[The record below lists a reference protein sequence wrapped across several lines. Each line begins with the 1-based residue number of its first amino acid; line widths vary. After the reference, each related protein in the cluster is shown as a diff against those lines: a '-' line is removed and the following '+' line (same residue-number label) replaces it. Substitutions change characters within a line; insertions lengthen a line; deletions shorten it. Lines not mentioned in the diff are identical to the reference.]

1 MNTFLTGDIG
11 GTNSRFAMFSH
22 SGDKL
27 TLEDARQEQ
36 TERFDS
42 FEHLLSHIQENDSR
56 YDVNKCRDCVFAVP
70 GPVTSSDL
78 LSFPNI
84 KWQISKSHLQEFYP
98 ETSITFINDFTA
110 QAYGCLSEAIVNALP
125 IISTE
130 QTQDDIAIVGAGT
143 GLGHGTL
150 KKISESAYAHIP
162 SESGQISFP
171 FAADDFEQ
179 RYRAFIVQ
187 QTGITHPVGDDV
199 VSGRGLT
206 MLHQFLT
213 GNKLKPSEVA
223 AEIDAASETTQWFA
237 TFYARD
243 CRNYVLTTL
252 AAGGRLFISGGV
264 AMKNPFLVD
273 NDAFRT
279 EFLQGSSTAKDVLAH
294 ISVVLLQDER
304 IGLFGA
310 AYYAAHI
317 AAAD

>member
-1 MNTFLTGDIG
+1 MSIFLSGDIG
-11 GTNSRFAMFSH
+11 GTNSRFSLFSL
-22 SGDKL
+22 SSNKL
-27 TLEDARQEQ
+27 ALED
-36 TERFDS
+36 ERWERSNSFDS
-42 FEHLLSHIQENDSR
+42 FEHLLLHIQENDSR
-56 YDVNKCRDCVFAVP
+56 YNLNKCRNCVFAVP
-70 GPVTSSDL
+70 GPVTSEDL

-84 KWQISKSHLQEFYP
+84 KWKINRAQLKQFYHDAK
-98 ETSITFINDFTA
+98 IFFINDFTA
-110 QAYGCLSEAIVNALP
+110 QAYGCLTEATANALP
-125 IISTE
+125 LISTE
-130 QTQDDIAIVGAGT
+130 QTHDDIAIVGAGT

-150 KKISESAYAHIP
+150 KKISESVYAHIP
-162 SESGQISFP
+162 SESGQIPFP
-171 FAADDFEQ
+171 FAADEFEH

-187 QTGITHPVGDDV
+187 QTGMANPVGDDV
-199 VSGRGLT
+199 VSGRGLA

-213 GNKLKPSEVA
+213 GNKPEPSEVA
-223 AEIDAASETTQWFA
+223 AEIDPASETAQWFA

-273 NDAFRT
+273 NDSFRT
-279 EFLQGSSTAKDVLAH
+279 EFLQGSNTVKDVLAH
-294 ISVVLLQDER
+294 ISVSLLQDER